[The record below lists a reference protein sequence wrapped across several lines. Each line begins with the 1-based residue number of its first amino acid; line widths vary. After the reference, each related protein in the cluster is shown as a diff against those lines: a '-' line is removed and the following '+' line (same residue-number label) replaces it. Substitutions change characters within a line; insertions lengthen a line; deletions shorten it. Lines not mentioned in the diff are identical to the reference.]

1 MNRSRIVSD
10 VRMSS
15 IAANYD
21 FTILALSLQ
30 SSSRI
35 GQTAGTAEYMAFNT
49 KMALVVVA
57 LLVVCSSLSL
67 AQANET
73 ISVIG
78 SGITN
83 TLVRHMWGDSSNY
96 ELDVSDAGSARG
108 IDVFCNGE
116 FDLATSSRAMT
127 GTEAAICA
135 ANEVNYSQLLVG
147 HQIVAFAAHADAPN
161 ACLSTDNLD
170 ELLKPTASHQLKDW
184 SFAGDEHVE
193 LPLTL
198 ILPTQDQIAY
208 AILDNLALG
217 DGLRLD
223 GADATADSVAETPG
237 ALAVVQW
244 SPEYA
249 VDDAVKQLRLRDA
262 SSGECLPPSVEAVE
276 NGQYAAAQSL
286 YVYVNRARLDT
297 NDSLLR
303 FLELMIAPSNFPVIE
318 EAGVIPPSLAISE
331 LNVELLADAEAVPLL
346 SGDADAFRIPPALQ
360 GSVRIVGAAS
370 AYQPLNSLGEQ
381 MTRSHPQLQI
391 AFDLAGSSAG
401 IAALCAEEA
410 DIAVLDSQL
419 STDECADTGVVAL
432 PFPIGALATVLVGN
446 AGDEF
451 SACLTREQIVQIWR
465 AESAETVEQWSDID
479 EAFPQTP
486 LTLFGLSWLDAHTD
500 ILLAAAGELIPP
512 VRRDTEQDYD
522 PNYRAAAVA
531 NVPGALTY
539 MTWADYEGVLAN
551 EQADVRAVAVD
562 GGAGCIAPTSASI
575 ADSSYTL
582 SRGTTL
588 LVREAALADINVQS
602 FLWTL
607 YGDDNWSQVTRAGF
621 IGTSALELPVVRRE
635 LQMAFHTAEAAYP
648 QPDEAAETDADEAA
662 SE

>member
-1 MNRSRIVSD
+1 MAIITR
-10 VRMSS
+10 
-15 IAANYD
+15 
-21 FTILALSLQ
+21 FALLL
-30 SSSRI
+30 
-35 GQTAGTAEYMAFNT
+35 T
-49 KMALVVVA
+49 A
-57 LLVVCSSLSL
+57 LLVACSSLSL

-83 TLVRHMWGDSSNY
+83 ALVRQMADSSNY
-96 ELDVSDAGSARG
+96 ALDVSDAGSARG
-108 IDVFCNGE
+108 IDLFCNGD
-116 FDLATSSRAMT
+116 FGMATSTREMT
-127 GTEAAICA
+127 DAEAAVCA
-135 ANEVNYSQLLVG
+135 ANEVNHSQLLVG
-147 HQIVAFAAHADAPN
+147 HQIAAFAAHPDAPD
-161 ACLSTDNLD
+161 ACLSASSLD
-170 ELLKPTASHQLKDW
+170 DMFKPTASHQLKDW
-184 SFAGDEHVE
+184 SFESEEHAE

-198 ILPTQDQIAY
+198 ILPAQDHIAY

-244 SPEYA
+244 SPEY
-249 VDDAVKQLRLRDA
+249 VDDDAVKLLRLRDA

-303 FLELMIAPSNFPVIE
+303 FLEFVAAPVNFPVV
-318 EAGVIPPSLAISE
+318 EAASVTPPSLAISE
-331 LNVELLADAEAVPLL
+331 VNAQLLADAEAVPLL
-346 SGDADAFRIPPALQ
+346 SGDAGAFRIPPALQ

-381 MTRSHPQLQI
+381 MTRSHQQLQI
-391 AFDLAGSSAG
+391 EFDLAGSGAG

-410 DIAVLDSQL
+410 DIAVLDARL
-419 STDECADTGVVAL
+419 STDACADTGGVVAL

-451 SACLTREQIVQIWR
+451 SACLTSEQIAQIWR
-465 AESAETVEQWSDID
+465 AESTETVEQWSDLD
-479 EAFPQTP
+479 DSFPQVP
-486 LTLFGLSWLDAHTD
+486 LMLFGLSLLDAHTD

-539 MTWADYEGVLAN
+539 MTWADYEGLLAN
-551 EQADVRAVAVD
+551 EQANVRAVAVD

-575 ADSSYTL
+575 SDGSYTL
-582 SRGTTL
+582 SRGTSL
-588 LVREAALADINVQS
+588 LVREAALANVNVQS

-607 YGDDNWSQVTRAGF
+607 YGDDSWPQVTRAGF

-635 LQMAFHTAEAAYP
+635 LQLAFHTAEANYP
-648 QPDEAAETDADEAA
+648 QPDEAAEANAGEAA